1 MDSHEHNLHN
11 LNVFCVWNMGM
22 LIDVITAKKSTR
34 LGGMQF
40 YGLINAILLTT
51 CAKKGGTGAVRLQI
65 HDYFLTVCSLG
76 NIHNHAIGYLC
87 RLGI

>member
-1 MDSHEHNLHN
+1 
-11 LNVFCVWNMGM
+11 M
-22 LIDVITAKKSTR
+22 LIDVITAKKQKIGWHAVLR
-34 LGGMQF
+34 ADQCNIVDYL
-40 YGLINAILLTT
+40 
-51 CAKKGGTGAVRLQI
+51 CKKRGGTGAVRLQI